1 MNNIRGV
8 EQINELELKQG
19 IHGGMPGSW
28 HHRYKDSAWVYL
40 GGLPYELTEGD
51 IICFMSQWGEIED
64 INLCRDEAT
73 NKSLGFCFV
82 KYENQRS
89 TILAV
94 DNFNGMKL
102 IGRIIRC
109 DHVDR
114 YKLPKHIREK
124 EEEKITNDPNSL
136 IDIGPGHAYKEKE
149 LANNFNIESGVNLWD
164 NDVSKKI
171 AVNTIAGYK
180 LIEGD
185 DIRDDSSDSTESK
198 GKHKKHK
205 KDDKKHKKHKKDDR
219 KDSKKDSKKRDR
231 DHYDELPKSTSKA
244 EMNPLE
250 IAKLLS
256 NKTVVQPTSSG
267 GAAVMSWRGN
277 RELQ

>member
-1 MNNIRGV
+1 MVKMNNIRGV

-51 IICFMSQWGEIED
+51 IICFMSQWGEVED

-109 DHVDR
+109 DHVDK
-114 YKLPKHIREK
+114 YKLPKQIREK
-124 EEEKITNDPNSL
+124 EEEMITIDPNSV

-149 LANNFNIESGVNLWD
+149 LANDFNIEKGVNLW
-164 NDVSKKI
+164 NNEVSKKI

-180 LIEGD
+180 LLEGD
-185 DIRDDSSDSTESK
+185 DSRGDTRDDSSDSSDRQHNK
-198 GKHKKHK
+198 KHKKHK
-205 KDDKKHKKHKKDDR
+205 KDDKKHKKHKKD
-219 KDSKKDSKKRDR
+219 SKKRDR
-231 DHYDELPKSTSKA
+231 DDDGAKSSSKSEL
-244 EMNPLE
+244 NPLE

-256 NKTVVQPTSSG
+256 NKNVVPPVSSG

>member
-8 EQINELELKQG
+8 ERINELELKQG

-102 IGRIIRC
+102 IDRIIRC

-114 YKLPKHIREK
+114 YKLPKHIRER
-124 EEEKITNDPNSL
+124 EEEMITNDPNSV
-136 IDIGPGHAYKEKE
+136 IEIGPGHAYKEKE
-149 LANNFNIESGVNLWD
+149 LANDFNIDAGVNLWN

-171 AVNTIAGYK
+171 AVNKIAGYK
-180 LIEGD
+180 LLDGD
-185 DIRDDSSDSTESK
+185 NDIDGSTGSSEVNR
-198 GKHKKHK
+198 KHKKHT
-205 KDDKKHKKHKKDDR
+205 KDDKKHKKHKKDD
-219 KDSKKDSKKRDR
+219 KKDTKKRDR
-231 DHYDELPKSTSKA
+231 DRPDDRNDRIKTTTKD

-250 IAKLLS
+250 IAKLIS
-256 NKTVVQPTSSG
+256 NKSVVQPTSSG
-267 GAAVMSWRGN
+267 GAAVLSWRGN